1 MSHRIEGHALPAGV
15 TPPPGFK
22 PLGTTGLWCHP
33 LGFGSYRVEED
44 EPSHEAALRAYLER
58 GGNLI
63 DTSANYTDG
72 GAERTIGRVLRETD
86 RSAVILVTKAG
97 YIQGDNMRLAQSRNF
112 PEVVRYGPELWH
124 CIHPEFL
131 ATQIE
136 RSRERMGVATL
147 DVCLLH
153 NPEYFLMACAKRGIT
168 AADHEAFYRRIR
180 EAFAFLEN
188 QVAAGAIRFYGISS
202 NHFPLPADDPTHV
215 NLARC
220 LAQAES
226 VTPNHHFRV
235 VQFPLNLLET
245 GAVTEINNDD
255 LTPLE
260 FCATHGLGTLANRP
274 LNAFARQRLVRLAD
288 FIPPGSQM
296 VLDDLSQRLSP
307 LRDHEALLVADFG
320 LPLMSGKG
328 LADWLLQLAPRLD
341 SPLVWEQN
349 AYRLVIAPVQQWLGQ
364 LAPPSRQKAAFQS
377 WRERFIEL
385 ANDALACVAHFAAA
399 QAQPQS
405 DEIRQRLRAFG
416 YADDGQT
423 LSQMAINTL
432 RSLPNLSCVLVG
444 MRQEAYVTDALGV
457 LDLPPVD
464 GVSILRQSATI
475 QLQAAAP

>member
-1 MSHRIEGHALPAGV
+1 MSNQIQGYAQQGDV
-15 TPPPGFK
+15 TPPPSFK

-33 LGFGSYRVEED
+33 LGFGCYRIEED
-44 EPSHEAALRAYLER
+44 NPSHEAALRAYLEQ

-72 GAERTIGRVLRETD
+72 GSERTIGRIVREID

-97 YIQGDNMRLAQSRNF
+97 YIQGDNMRLAQSRKF
-112 PEVVRYGPELWH
+112 PEVVKYGPGLWH

-147 DVCLLH
+147 DIFLLH

-188 QVAAGAIRFYGISS
+188 QVAAGVIRFYGISS

-215 NLARC
+215 SLARC
-220 LAQAES
+220 LSEAES

-235 VQFPLNLLET
+235 VQFPLNLFET
-245 GAVTEINNDD
+245 GAVTEINNNG
-255 LTPLE
+255 LTTLE
-260 FCATHGLGTLANRP
+260 FCAAHGLGTLANRP

-288 FIPPGSQM
+288 FIPPGSQ
-296 VLDDLSQRLSP
+296 VSLDDLSQQLSP
-307 LRDHEALLVADFG
+307 LREHEALLAADFG
-320 LPLMSGKG
+320 LPLMFGKG

-341 SPLVWEQN
+341 LPLVWEQN

-364 LAPPSRQKAAFQS
+364 LTASPRQEAAFQS

-385 ANDALACVAHFAAA
+385 ANDALTLVARFAAA
-399 QAQPQS
+399 QAQPRS
-405 DEIRQRLRAFG
+405 DEIRQQLYRFG
-416 YADDGQT
+416 YTGEGQT

-444 MRQEAYVTDALGV
+444 MRQVEYVTDALGV
-457 LDLPPVD
+457 LRVPMVN
-464 GVSILRQSATI
+464 GASILRQWAT
-475 QLQAAAP
+475 ASF

>member
-1 MSHRIEGHALPAGV
+1 MSNQIQGYAQQGDV
-15 TPPPGFK
+15 TPPPSFK

-33 LGFGSYRVEED
+33 LGFGCYRIEED
-44 EPSHEAALRAYLER
+44 NPSHEAALRAYLEQ

-72 GAERTIGRVLRETD
+72 GSERTIGRIVREID

-97 YIQGDNMRLAQSRNF
+97 YIQGDNMRLAQSRKF
-112 PEVVRYGPELWH
+112 PEVVKYGPGLWH

-147 DVCLLH
+147 DIFLLH

-188 QVAAGAIRFYGISS
+188 QVAAGVIRFYGISS

-215 NLARC
+215 SLARC

-245 GAVTEINNDD
+245 GAVTEINNDG

-288 FIPPGSQM
+288 FIPPGSQ
-296 VLDDLSQRLSP
+296 VSLDDLSQQLSP
-307 LRDHEALLVADFG
+307 LREHEALLAADFG
-320 LPLMSGKG
+320 LPLMFGKG

-341 SPLVWEQN
+341 LPLVWEQN

-364 LAPPSRQKAAFQS
+364 LTVSPRQEAAFQS

-385 ANDALACVAHFAAA
+385 ANDALTLVARFAAA
-399 QAQPQS
+399 QAQPRS
-405 DEIRQRLRAFG
+405 DEIRQQLYRFG
-416 YADDGQT
+416 YTGEGQT

-444 MRQEAYVTDALGV
+444 MRQVEYVTDALGV
-457 LDLPPVD
+457 LRVPMVN
-464 GVSILRQSATI
+464 GVSILRQWAT
-475 QLQAAAP
+475 ASF